1 MTDRQRQVLMAID
14 SLTRKHGYPPTVREV
29 GTAVGIKS
37 SSTAVQHLLK
47 VQNAGL
53 VEWEQGKSRTIRLTE
68 AGRREIE

>member
-1 MTDRQRQVLMAID
+1 VESRKAGR
-14 SLTRKHGYPPTVREV
+14 SLIVTTNTEERWHMDWDIPG
-29 GTAVGIKS
+29 AVGIKS